1 MTFTIPAVA
10 ILALAISA
18 LPAAAA
24 DDTTITPSIDWTDT
38 FRPSP
43 IVWKNTT
50 WGDDK
55 VSRPPAL
62 AALYVSYAALQAYD
76 VDSTTRAL
84 GRGGREAN
92 PLMQAVVGNTPG
104 FIAVKAVAGIATV
117 IGTERLWPK
126 HKAAAIVD
134 MLYVNSGGR
143 SGLDILRFIRE
154 DLRLRQLPVIVLT
167 GFPLNHDVVAQ
178 IESQHA
184 ELWHKPIDVAH
195 LTMRLDEVLHAQIAH
210 T

>member
-10 ILALAISA
+10 ILALAFSA
-18 LPAAAA
+18 LPADAA
-24 DDTTITPSIDWTDT
+24 DDTTIAPSTDWSEA

-76 VDSTTRAL
+76 VYSTRRAL
-84 GRGGREAN
+84 GRGAREAN
-92 PLMQAVVGNTPG
+92 PLMQSVVGNTPG

-117 IGTERLWPK
+117 IGTERLWRK
-126 HKAAAIVD
+126 HKAAAIAV
-134 MLYVNSGGR
+134 MFAANSVSAVVAAR
-143 SGLDILRFIRE
+143 NALT
-154 DLRLRQLPVIVLT
+154 LRQLPSGT
-167 GFPLNHDVVAQ
+167 SNP
-178 IESQHA
+178 
-184 ELWHKPIDVAH
+184 
-195 LTMRLDEVLHAQIAH
+195 
-210 T
+210 